1 MEIKSRAPA
10 SISFVLLLI
19 FGARAE
25 ERMYVEALNVIIRMY
40 FLMLTYSS
48 KLGAEYHGHGGRY
61 TI

>member
-10 SISFVLLLI
+10 SISFVLL

-25 ERMYVEALNVIIRMY
+25 ECMYVEALNVIIRMY